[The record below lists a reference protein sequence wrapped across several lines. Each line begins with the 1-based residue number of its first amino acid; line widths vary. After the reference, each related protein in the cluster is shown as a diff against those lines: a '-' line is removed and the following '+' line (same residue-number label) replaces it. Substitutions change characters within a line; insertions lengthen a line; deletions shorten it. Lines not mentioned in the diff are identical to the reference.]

1 MIYVIQI
8 ILLCVI
14 AVICFGKKFEK
25 ISVKKNQIL
34 FLFIVFSVFILI
46 MGLRDVS
53 VGVDTNT
60 YSKHYSNILNSSW
73 KDIFLGNVASNTM
86 EIGWNVWMKLCTYVS
101 PYYLFFQIIYAI
113 VYCWF
118 SARFISKTS
127 NVFVSTVLFLGLGM
141 FTGAFNIQR
150 QYLAVIWLGNSYL
163 AYREKKIK
171 ETVIYFLG
179 AVLVHKLSICFILVY
194 VIYALKDKEKLVK
207 ALPIVGIIVAL
218 NYKLIIALATVFVPA
233 YHNYYT
239 NEKAAPQTASGVWI
253 IWGIII
259 CISLYGIYSKKIRN
273 QEYKIICIFS
283 LGYVLC
289 NIIGL
294 QFNYF
299 ERIGLYFVSLLLLVF
314 ADFGLYLKR
323 IYSENIGRIY
333 YTGLVGCYIVYYLL
347 SCFTESALKYSF
359 IW

>member
-1 MIYVIQI
+1 M
-8 ILLCVI
+8 
-14 AVICFGKKFEK
+14 
-25 ISVKKNQIL
+25 
-34 FLFIVFSVFILI
+34 
-46 MGLRDVS
+46 
-53 VGVDTNT
+53 
-60 YSKHYSNILNSSW
+60 
-73 KDIFLGNVASNTM
+73 
-86 EIGWNVWMKLCTYVS
+86 
-101 PYYLFFQIIYAI
+101 
-113 VYCWF
+113 
-118 SARFISKTS
+118 
-127 NVFVSTVLFLGLGM
+127 
-141 FTGAFNIQR
+141 
-150 QYLAVIWLGNSYL
+150 IWLGNSYL

-171 ETVIYFLG
+171 ETVIYFFG
-179 AVLVHKLSICFILVY
+179 AALVHKLSICFILVY

-239 NEKAAPQTASGVWI
+239 NERAAPQTASGVWI

-294 QFNYF
+294 EFNYF
-299 ERIGLYFVSLLLLVF
+299 ERIGLYFASLLLLVF